1 MLFVLNNL
9 LAHNLLIY
17 LFKIFSLAYHFPICV
32 MFSYGIFPFAMITNI
47 GVSRYGDSWWSFKWW
62 RWSCL

>member
-1 MLFVLNNL
+1 
-9 LAHNLLIY
+9 
-17 LFKIFSLAYHFPICV
+17 